1 MTQDSHGH
9 SLSSVLSTK
18 LTRAGFSCDQSLKI
32 CLEASLPPVAEGKC
46 PLGHRWLGQ
55 VSYYC
60 SVYQRTCW
68 SSGAL
73 CFRRATPLDVE
84 CQPLSSWGTVSPAI
98 FQLQILSLKM
108 QKEQPLVKQA
118 LPNSKLTL
126 NYIAFVLNVCL
137 PASSYVE
144 ILTPSVRLLGGGAF
158 ER

>member
-1 MTQDSHGH
+1 M
-9 SLSSVLSTK
+9 
-18 LTRAGFSCDQSLKI
+18 
-32 CLEASLPPVAEGKC
+32 
-46 PLGHRWLGQ
+46 
-55 VSYYC
+55 
-60 SVYQRTCW
+60 
-68 SSGAL
+68 
-73 CFRRATPLDVE
+73 E

-108 QKEQPLVKQA
+108 QEQPLVKQA

-144 ILTPSVRLLGGGAF
+144 ILTPTVRLLGGGAF